1 MSGTESD
8 TLALIVAL
16 IGNPAGIEKLLAE
29 HVDDGTGH
37 CRRCPL
43 PGQRGF
49 DSWPCI
55 HHVAAALAAEQLP
68 LVQGRRESSLTS
80 GPSHTPPSPGA
91 YGRPWVRGR

>member
-1 MSGTESD
+1 MND

-16 IGNPAGIEKLLAE
+16 IGDNPAGIEKLLAE

-49 DSWPCI
+49 DSWPCL
-55 HHVAAALAAEQLP
+55 HHTAATLAAEQP
-68 LVQGRRESSLTS
+68 A
-80 GPSHTPPSPGA
+80 GPSHTPRGPGTHVP
-91 YGRPWVRGR
+91 PWARGR

>member
-1 MSGTESD
+1 MSD
-8 TLALIVAL
+8 TIALIVAL
-16 IGNPAGIEKLLAE
+16 IRDNPAGIRKVLAE

-55 HHVAAALAAEQLP
+55 HHIAATLAFE
-68 LVQGRRESSLTS
+68 R
-80 GPSHTPPSPGA
+80 PPRNA
-91 YGRPWVRGR
+91 R

>member
-1 MSGTESD
+1 MND

-16 IGNPAGIEKLLAE
+16 IGDNPAGIEKLLAE

-49 DSWPCI
+49 DSWPCL
-55 HHVAAALAAEQLP
+55 HHVAASLATEQP
-68 LVQGRRESSLTS
+68 S
-80 GPSHTPPSPGA
+80 GPSHTPPSRGTDV
-91 YGRPWVRGR
+91 RPWVRGR